1 MCWHW
6 YKHTD
11 LQRHVAETDIIS
23 TKVLVLEGD
32 KLHACYREYYYTIG
46 ELNQTDFPLETN
58 YLGNIYKGFHSYNN
72 ENIKYVKAIT
82 GIFVNNI
89 VKKEFIHV
97 FNFNIECNSL
107 VVVECTIPKGSE
119 YYENSIGE
127 IVSDKLTI
135 NKILF
140 KFV

>member
-1 MCWHW
+1 MCWQK

-11 LQRHVAETDIIS
+11 LQRHIAETDIIS
-23 TKVLVLEGD
+23 TKVLVLEKN
-32 KLHACYREYYYTIG
+32 KLRAFYRKYYYAIG
-46 ELNQTDFPLETN
+46 ELNQTDFPLEMN
-58 YLGNIYKGFHSYNN
+58 YLGNIYEGFHSYNS

-89 VKKEFIHV
+89 VRKEFIHI
-97 FNFNIECNSL
+97 FNFQECNSL

-127 IVSDKLTI
+127 IVSDKLII

-140 KFV
+140 KYV

>member
-1 MCWHW
+1 MCWQK
-6 YKHTD
+6 YKHID

-23 TKVLVLEGD
+23 TKVLVLEKN
-32 KLHACYREYYYTIG
+32 KLRAFYRKYYYAIG
-46 ELNQTDFPLETN
+46 ELNQTDFPLEIN

-72 ENIKYVKAIT
+72 ENIKYVAAVP
-82 GIFVNNI
+82 GIWVNNI
-89 VKKEFIHV
+89 AIKEFINV
-97 FNFNIECNSL
+97 FSNACHSL

-127 IVSDKLTI
+127 IVSDKLII

-140 KFV
+140 KYV